1 MSGSENGFVRLPPD
15 STGKKSGAAGR
26 LIIDFTGEAESPEFQ
41 IGQTVTGGSSN
52 ATGRITGIT
61 RDGFTDGEGQLFID
75 VDSVENGP
83 FSLGEN
89 LLVGVT
95 TYAQIKGAADL
106 NEIYYQKDVIVD
118 RDNPNR
124 ALTLDDRGAANV
136 RFTDGQPSLST
147 FGGLIV
153 DGPESVRHYVYAY
166 DGLDDRFYSVTSGS
180 GDITYLPNERS
191 VLFDTNGTASGD
203 LSQRTSHFYH
213 PYQPGS
219 MLRIMQTIVL
229 GDSGKDGVR
238 RRWGYFDDNNGLYW
252 ELRGTELCVV
262 NRSNTEGTVTEDA
275 VTQSD
280 WNRDK
285 LDGSTRFDIDVT
297 KTNLYWIDFQWLG
310 VGLARFGVY
319 EDDGTKTVAHVFEN
333 PNNQIK
339 PYMRQGTLPIRF
351 ECENTG
357 VAVSSSELKSTCTS
371 VQNVGHTKR
380 QLNSKSICTSS
391 PRTISS
397 ASGEV
402 PILSLRPATT
412 YNGLPNHTVALVSNV
427 NVYNSNAK
435 NLLVRWR
442 RGSVL
447 LGDSFT
453 GITNSPVEY
462 DENGTGF
469 LFQGEEIFASFVPSG
484 ESFTYDFLRTAD
496 DYQDDVGI
504 LLLADEVT
512 QPANTLTC
520 KVIDGDPSDISVA
533 VTWKEVIM

>member
-1 MSGSENGFVRLPPD
+1 MSGAENGFVRLPPD
-15 STGKKSGAAGR
+15 STGKRSGAAGR
-26 LIIDFTGEAESPEFQ
+26 LIIDFTGEASSPEFQ
-41 IGQTVTGGSSN
+41 IGQTITGGSTN

-61 RDGFTDGEGQLFID
+61 RDGFVDGEGQLFID
-75 VDSVENGP
+75 IDSVENGP

-118 RDNPNR
+118 RDNPNKS
-124 ALTLDDRGAANV
+124 LSIDDRGAANV

-153 DGPESVRHYVYAY
+153 DEPESVRHYVYAY
-166 DGLDDRFYSVTSGS
+166 NGLDDRFYSVTSGS
-180 GDITYLPNERS
+180 GSITYLPNERS
-191 VLFDTNGTASGD
+191 VVFDTDGTASGD
-203 LSQRTSHFYH
+203 LAQRTSHFYH

-229 GDSGKDGVR
+229 GDFGKDGVR
-238 RRWGYFDDNNGLYW
+238 RRWGYFDDSNGLYW
-252 ELRGTELCVV
+252 ELKGTELCVV
-262 NRSNTEGTVTEDA
+262 IRSNANGSVEETSIP
-275 VTQSD
+275 QSE
-280 WNRDK
+280 WNRDR
-285 LDGSTRFDIDVT
+285 LDGSFRYDLDIT

-310 VGLARFGVY
+310 VGLVRFGVY

-371 VQNVGHTKR
+371 VQNVGNTKR
-380 QLNSKSICTSS
+380 QLNSRSVCTSN
-391 PRTISS
+391 PKTISS

-402 PILSLRPATT
+402 PILSLRPTT
-412 YNGLPNHTVALVSNV
+412 TFNSLPNHTVSLVSNV
-427 NVYNSNAK
+427 NIYNSNAK

-442 RGSVL
+442 RGSL
-447 LGDSFT
+447 LAGDSFT
-453 GITNSPVEY
+453 GVANSPVEY
-462 DENGTGF
+462 DEFATGF
-469 LFQGEEIFASFVPSG
+469 LYEGDEIFATFVPSG
-484 ESFTYDFLRTAD
+484 ESFNYDFLRSED

-504 LLLADEVT
+504 ILLADEVT
-512 QPANTLTC
+512 QPANSLTC
-520 KVIDGDPSDISVA
+520 KVIDGDPTDISVA